1 MATIHKTHLARILG
15 TFTDT
20 FGLAREA
27 AAAAI
32 LLIAVVIG
40 LAVAWFVESAPP
52 DIITITTGPEGSA
65 FQSIANNYRP
75 ILARNGVSLKV
86 LASQGSEE
94 NLKRL
99 ADPSFHVD
107 IGFVQG
113 GVTNGVDTGKLVS
126 LGSVS
131 YSPLLVFY
139 RSATPMVLLSE
150 LTGKRLSI
158 GPVGSGAHSL
168 ALALLD
174 ANGIQ
179 PGGATT
185 LLDLDGEDA
194 TKALMD
200 GNLDAVFLMGD
211 SASPQTMRTL
221 LRKPGIQLMD
231 FTQADGY
238 TRRIHYLNKLELPEG
253 CVDFGKNIPWHDV
266 HLIGPTVELIARPN
280 LHPALSDLLLEAAT
294 EVHGRPTLF
303 QSRGEFPAPQEH
315 EFHISPDALRY
326 YKSGKSFFYRHFPFW
341 LASLVNRILVVFVPV
356 VLVLI
361 PGLRLIPAAFRWRI
375 RLLIYRWYRALLAL
389 EREPYEELTPEKR
402 EDFLKRLDHIEN
414 EVNRMKVP
422 ASFADQFYALR
433 ANISFVRGKLTAG
446 APSN

>member
-1 MATIHKTHLARILG
+1 MTAAHKSHLARFLG

-20 FGLAREA
+20 FGLGREA
-27 AAAAI
+27 AAVAI
-32 LLIAVVIG
+32 VLTTVVIG
-40 LAVAWFVESAPP
+40 FAVAWFVQSAPP
-52 DIITITTGPEGSA
+52 DTITITTGPQGSA
-65 FQSIANNYRP
+65 YQSIADKYRP

-86 LASQGSEE
+86 LTSKGSED

-99 ADPSFHVD
+99 ADSSFHVD

-126 LGSVS
+126 LGSIS

-139 RSATPMVLLSE
+139 RSARPMDLLSD
-150 LTGKRLSI
+150 LTGKRLAI
-158 GPVGSGAHSL
+158 GPVGSGTRALS
-168 ALALLD
+168 LALLD
-174 ANGIQ
+174 VNGIQ
-179 PGGATT
+179 PGGVTT
-185 LLDLDGEDA
+185 LLDMDAEVA
-194 TKALMD
+194 TKALTD

-211 SASPQTMRTL
+211 SASPQTMRKL
-221 LRKPGIQLMD
+221 LLTPDIQLMD

-238 TRRIHYLNKLELPEG
+238 TRRIHYLNKLELPRG
-253 CVDFGKNIPWHDV
+253 CVDFGKDIPSHDV
-266 HLIGPTVELIARPN
+266 HLVGPTIEIIARPE
-280 LHPALSDLLLEAAT
+280 LHPALSDLLLEAAA
-294 EVHGRPTLF
+294 EVHGRPALF
-303 QSRGEFPAPQEH
+303 QLRGEFPASQEH

-341 LASLVNRILVVFVPV
+341 LASLINRILVVFVPV

-361 PGLRLIPAAFRWRI
+361 PGLRLIPAAYRWRI
-375 RLLIYRWYRALLAL
+375 RLLIYRWYRALLTL
-389 EREPYEELTPEKR
+389 EREPYEELTQEKR
-402 EDFLKRLDHIEN
+402 EEFLKRLDHIET

-446 APSN
+446 APSH

>member
-1 MATIHKTHLARILG
+1 MTSIMATIHKTHLARILG

-253 CVDFGKNIPWHDV
+253 CVDFGKEHS
-266 HLIGPTVELIARPN
+266 LARCP
-280 LHPALSDLLLEAAT
+280 PDRP
-294 EVHGRPTLF
+294 HGRT
-303 QSRGEFPAPQEH
+303 H
-315 EFHISPDALRY
+315 
-326 YKSGKSFFYRHFPFW
+326 
-341 LASLVNRILVVFVPV
+341 
-356 VLVLI
+356 
-361 PGLRLIPAAFRWRI
+361 
-375 RLLIYRWYRALLAL
+375 RA
-389 EREPYEELTPEKR
+389 TK
-402 EDFLKRLDHIEN
+402 
-414 EVNRMKVP
+414 P
-422 ASFADQFYALR
+422 ASCA
-433 ANISFVRGKLTAG
+433 V
-446 APSN
+446 